1 MSNSEGR
8 AIGAVRFSSL
18 LVITHNRALIRLRC
32 PFRVVVI
39 HNFDGALALQSIR
52 EVQYIQFLPDIP
64 YYRIHEGLYP
74 CTGFA
79 ILI

>member
-32 PFRVVVI
+32 PFKVMVLQS
-39 HNFDGALALQSIR
+39 FDGALSLQTIC

-64 YYRIHEGLYP
+64 YYRIKEGLYP